1 MVKMQCEGT
10 NKDGTSC
17 RKMVTYSGWNTGS
30 DGGLY
35 CHQHR
40 QNLGFSLSTLSS
52 RLLST
57 RSTSHCIGR
66 RSMGVQCKNITT
78 GNKFCREC
86 RYQKLIPEK
95 YRMDYFWEEEAFSE
109 MRVTLDTNGEIVDE
123 EDIFFIEDNEKND
136 VEVFNGMK
144 IYIPADIITKG
155 RFVKNKFVY
164 GTTYHLTLGSSEER
178 KFDLNGN
185 GQGIERVD
193 DFDGHSMVFEGEYV
207 NEKKHGKGNL
217 RNTNGEFK
225 EGEWKDGNFWS
236 GRVGINDTSFSDWF
250 DSEHRT
256 FFNSEWRYGKP
267 WSGIAST
274 LEHNVH
280 FTGEFKSGKKNG
292 NGVFVIDE
300 ILVIGLWNDNIF
312 VRGEL
317 MIEENY
323 DIVETIVNIPEEIKE
338 KLSNDFDENTCQYI
352 RKYFGKTGYQL

>member
-1 MVKMQCEGT
+1 MQCEGT

-52 RLLST
+52 RLRST
-57 RSTSHCIGR
+57 RSTSYCIGR

-95 YRMDYFWEEEAFSE
+95 YRKDYFGEGGAISE
-109 MRVTLDTNGEIVDE
+109 KRVTQDRNGEK
-123 EDIFFIEDNEKND
+123 EDGEDYIFIEDNEKYD
-136 VEVFNGMK
+136 VEVFKGMK
-144 IYIPADIITKG
+144 IFIPADLIWKG
-155 RFVKNKFVY
+155 KFVKNKFVY
-164 GTTYHLTLGSSEER
+164 GTAYFLTSGSSNER

-185 GQGIERVD
+185 GQGIERD
-193 DFDGHSMVFEGEYV
+193 DEFDGHSSVFEGEYV
-207 NEKKHGKGNL
+207 NEKKHGKGNF
-217 RNTNGEFK
+217 RNTNGDFK
-225 EGEWKDGNFWS
+225 EGEWKEGNFWS
-236 GRVGINDTSFSDWF
+236 GRVGYNYKILSLWF

-256 FFNSEWRYGKP
+256 FFVSEWRYGKP
-267 WSGIAST
+267 WSGIANT

-280 FTGEFKSGKKNG
+280 FSGEFKSGKKNG
-292 NGVFVIDE
+292 NGVFLLDE
-300 ILVIGLWNDNIF
+300 ISVVGLWNDDIF

-352 RKYFGKTGYQL
+352 QKYFGKTGYQF